1 MSPGKSEVHVE
12 MQQPMQG
19 AELSALLE
27 NQRLIE
33 ERMKKEVSMAQFKAK
48 TTTNAQKVLK
58 DKIKSEKMEKDQK
71 LLEKRDMLL
80 KTREFAAQSRALA
93 VKKAQVKKAKDA

>member
-71 LLEKRDMLL
+71 LLEKREMLL